1 MSQLNLKISDFTEA
15 VISVKHFEKYTDQIY
30 VSFKKVNV
38 GDSPCESGEYYL
50 SPDDLRAV
58 GKFLLAAADK

>member
-38 GDSPCESGEYYL
+38 GDSPCES
-50 SPDDLRAV
+50 V
-58 GKFLLAAADK
+58 GILFES